1 MLSFLKSKPKQ
12 YLPFPITTDI
22 HSHILPGIDDG
33 AQDVESSIELIQG
46 MKQLGITTAIA
57 TPHIKSDTYPNT
69 EESISAA
76 YVLLQAELKKKSIDF
91 KVGYA
96 AEYLMDDVFFNRI
109 RNNEPLLCLSGK
121 HLLVEFS
128 FAVPPMYMEKMAYEI
143 LMAGYVPVLAHPE
156 RYVYFHDQYK
166 TYHRLEELGFL
177 LQVNLLSTVGFHGT
191 AIQKAAKHIIA
202 NDLVSFVATDLHHT
216 KGLQAL
222 IDGSQEISNAVGKS
236 FNENIDI
243 SSLKS

>member
-12 YLPFPITTDI
+12 NLPFPISTDI

-33 AQDVESSIELIQG
+33 AQDVESSIELILG

-57 TPHIKSDTYPNT
+57 TPHIKSDSYPNT
-69 EESISAA
+69 EETISAA
-76 YVLLQAELKKKSIDF
+76 FVQLQAELKRQAIDF

-96 AEYLMDDVFFNRI
+96 AEYLMDDVFFNKI
-109 RNNEPLLCLSGK
+109 RNNELLLCLSGK

-143 LMAGYVPVLAHPE
+143 LMAGYIPVLAHPE
-156 RYVYFHDQYK
+156 RYVYFHNQYR
-166 TYHRLEELGFL
+166 TYNRLEELGFL
-177 LQVNLLSTVGFHGT
+177 LQVNLLSTIGFHGT
-191 AIQKAAKHIIA
+191 PVQKAAKYIIA
-202 NDLVSFVATDLHHT
+202 NELTSFVATDLHHT
-216 KGLQAL
+216 RGLQAL
-222 IDGSQEISNAVGKS
+222 INGSQEIAHFVGKS

-243 SSLKS
+243 II